1 MFKPALITDTYRY
14 HWKKGN
20 IVNVHKK
27 GDNQDIK
34 NHHPVSLL
42 PYAAKFLK
50 VFCLKY
56 VWLFP
61 RK

>member
-1 MFKPALITDTYRY
+1 MFKPALITDTHCY

-50 VFCLKY
+50 VFCLKH
-56 VWLFP
+56 V
-61 RK
+61 